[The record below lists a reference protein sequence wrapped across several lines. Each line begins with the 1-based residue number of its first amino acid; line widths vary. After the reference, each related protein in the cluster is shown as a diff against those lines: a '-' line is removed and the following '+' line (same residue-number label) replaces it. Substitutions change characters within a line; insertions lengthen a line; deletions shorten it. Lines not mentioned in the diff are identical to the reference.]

1 MRYLVAIIIAFVT
14 LAILYFLSVIPQVR
28 KRKDLSKYK
37 NAYFAHRGLHNN
49 ESFAPENSLAAFR
62 KAVDAGLGMELDIQL
77 TKDKIPIV
85 FHDYNLKRTCG
96 VDKRVDELT
105 LNELKKLKLFN
116 SKEKIPTLKEFLKTV
131 DGKTPLIIEYKIENM
146 DLSLCD
152 ISIKQLDKYNGDFC
166 IESFNPICLRW
177 FKKNRPD
184 IIRGQLATHLKR
196 DGEKG
201 NIALFFL
208 LRNMMLN
215 FIAKPDFIAFNHIHS
230 DMLSF
235 KICRKLFKI
244 PTFAWTIK
252 SEEDVKSASKDFDSY
267 IFDSFFPEAVR
278 PIDNSENK

>member
-1 MRYLVAIIIAFVT
+1 MRYVTAIIIAFVI

-49 ESFAPENSLAAFR
+49 DGPAPENSLAAFR

-77 TKDKIPIV
+77 TKDKIPVV
-85 FHDYNLKRTCG
+85 FHDYNLKRACG

-105 LNELKKLKLFN
+105 LNDLKQLKLFN
-116 SKEKIPTLKEFLKTV
+116 SKEKIPTFKEFLRTV
-131 DGKTPLIIEYKIENM
+131 DGKTPLIIEYKIEGM

-152 ISIKQLDKYNGDFC
+152 IAIKQLDEYKGDFC
-166 IESFNPICLRW
+166 IESFNPMCLRW

-201 NIALFFL
+201 NPILFFL

-215 FIAKPDFIAFNHIHS
+215 FIAKPDFIAFNHIHT

-235 KICRKLFKI
+235 KICRKLFKT

-252 SEEDVKSASKDFDSY
+252 SEENVKSASKDFDSY

-278 PIDNSENK
+278 SKDNSASE